1 VSSLPGRFPSLSRA
15 LLLVSVAVCL
25 VMIAGCGSSSSAAGP
40 TDPPVVPGWKGLQP
54 LPPTAKPDVTLT
66 DTSGKPFDF
75 RQQTDG
81 KVTILYLGYTHCP
94 DICPV
99 VMAQLGRVVE
109 QLPADVASK
118 VQVIFVTTD
127 PDRDTPEVIRSW
139 LDSFSTKLIGLT
151 GSTDAIAATAKDL
164 GLAAP
169 TKDYIDDSGDYDI
182 EHSAVVWAFDA
193 QDNLS
198 HLQYTADTG
207 AADFEHDILRLAQK
221 GWPGD

>member
-1 VSSLPGRFPSLSRA
+1 MLSRA
-15 LLLVSVAVCL
+15 SLAACAAICITL
-25 VMIAGCGSSSSAAGP
+25 IAGCSSSSSAARP
-40 TDPPVVPGWKGLQP
+40 TDPPIVAGWKGLQP
-54 LPPTAKPDVTLT
+54 LPPTEKPDVTLT
-66 DTSGKPFDF
+66 DTSGNPFDF
-75 RQQTDG
+75 RKETAG

-99 VMAQLGRVVE
+99 VMAQLGRVVDA
-109 QLPADVASK
+109 LPADVASK
-118 VQVIFVTTD
+118 VQVIFITTD
-127 PDRDTPEVIRSW
+127 PDRDTPQVIRSW
-139 LDSFSTKLIGLT
+139 LDSFSTNLIGLT
-151 GSTDAIAATAKDL
+151 GGTDAIAATAKDL
-164 GLAAP
+164 GLAVP
-169 TKDYIDDSGDYDI
+169 TKEYIGDSGDYDI